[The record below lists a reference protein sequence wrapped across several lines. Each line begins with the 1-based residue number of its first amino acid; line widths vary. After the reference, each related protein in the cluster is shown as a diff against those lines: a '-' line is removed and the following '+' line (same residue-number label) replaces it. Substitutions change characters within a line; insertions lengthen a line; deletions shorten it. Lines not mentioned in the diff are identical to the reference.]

1 MVLNCTLFLQ
11 GMLLGCQAS
20 TVCCHEMSAL
30 TPALAYSGHPPPAM
44 DTAVEQ
50 LSDMFP
56 QQARSFL
63 LDIYEQAGCDLGR
76 AVECLQVVLG
86 ISRPASPARRH
97 PDNLQ
102 ETAEQLGLE
111 TGDSGLSK
119 QQSANRAVYQHLSH
133 CNDSRTSSPARQGS
147 RHQPVIGYPDLFP
160 PEVTH
165 TSAHP
170 PCAGNTS
177 ARYCSWIYD
186 QPRSQLNVLAQSQ
199 KWWPKYGAKNLPFV
213 PKLVEQ
219 HTRGC
224 NAGDTASPPTKLLN
238 PSTSEADGAAVG
250 HFQNDG
256 QELCGHMADL
266 QVQSTTTNQAV
277 QCSSLN
283 GTAASPVSQLLQA
296 SPSAS
301 QTPEQMAHQCIPRQS
316 TVQSWSEFDAST
328 SGSPISASADS
339 PFDDTP
345 EDARQKEHELQ
356 VIFITLPQMIIA
368 NALREC
374 QYDIAEASDKCMEYV
389 GMANGVPEWSESSD
403 ADTSSVAAD
412 SLAEAQSP
420 RHRWGCIP
428 DWLDDA
434 ESLQVRSSTACLA
447 APLYHCLLCQV
458 LCSAQLFLHCISFF
472 YNAVLFCLPACSAA
486 LVCTAC
492 EAFYIGEATVT

>member
-1 MVLNCTLFLQ
+1 
-11 GMLLGCQAS
+11 
-20 TVCCHEMSAL
+20 
-30 TPALAYSGHPPPAM
+30 M

-86 ISRPASPARRH
+86 ISRPTSPARRH

-102 ETAEQLGLE
+102 ETAEQHGLD

-133 CNDSRTSSPARQGS
+133 CNDSRTTSPVRQGS
-147 RHQPVIGYPDLFP
+147 RHQPTSGHPDLFP
-160 PEVTH
+160 LEVTN

-170 PCAGNTS
+170 TCVENTS
-177 ARYCSWIYD
+177 ARHRAWVYE

-213 PKLVEQ
+213 PKFVEQ
-219 HTRGC
+219 HARGC
-224 NAGDTASPPTKLLN
+224 YAGDTASPATKLLN
-238 PSTSEADGAAVG
+238 PSTNEADGVAVG

-256 QELCGHMADL
+256 RELSGHMADL
-266 QVQSTTTNQAV
+266 QVQPTTIDQAV
-277 QCSSLN
+277 GCLSLN
-283 GTAASPVSQLLQA
+283 GTAASPVSQLIQA
-296 SPSAS
+296 RPSAS

-345 EDARQKEHELQ
+345 EDATQKEHELQ

-374 QYDIAEASDKCMEYV
+374 QYDIAEASDKCMEFV

-420 RHRWGCIP
+420 RHHWGCTP
-428 DWLDDA
+428 EWLDDA
-434 ESLQVRSSTACLA
+434 ESLQVRPPTASLA
-447 APLYHCLLCQV
+447 APPYYCLLSSPLQC
-458 LCSAQLFLHCISFF
+458 
-472 YNAVLFCLPACSAA
+472 
-486 LVCTAC
+486 
-492 EAFYIGEATVT
+492 